1 MARLIVEAVSNETVG
16 GDLVWHLQLYV
27 SVSRADDGRP
37 VTGLTLSNFRICSS
51 VGLVL
56 DPKLSL
62 GSESRW
68 EPGDSELSGCY
79 RLSINRNAGGDKW
92 AKGEYYAFGLQV
104 IVNEGNVPTHFG
116 QTVVSVLSQG
126 T

>member
-1 MARLIVEAVSNETVG
+1 MARLIVEAVSNETVSS
-16 GDLVWHLQLYV
+16 DLVWHLQLYV

-37 VTGLTLSNFRICSS
+37 VTGLTQSNFRLCSS

-56 DPKLSL
+56 DPKLSF

-68 EPGDSELSGCY
+68 EPDDTELAGCY
-79 RLSINRNAGGDKW
+79 RLSINRNAEGAKW
-92 AKGEYYAFGLQV
+92 TEGEYYAFGLQV
-104 IVNEGNVPTHFG
+104 IVNEDKVPTHFG
-116 QTVVSVLSQG
+116 QTVISILSQG